1 MDATVPAGAQ
11 LLLGFIYGFESGGD
25 YNVVYGH
32 HQGDL
37 PKPITS
43 MTLDELNGWQKV
55 LAKRYGSSAAGA
67 PQFMPPTLMGLRTVM
82 KLPGT
87 ELFSPGLQDRMAYQ
101 LLVQRG
107 YAKFKNGVIPLE
119 TFARN
124 LAMEWASLP
133 VLIAC
138 QGAHRRVAAGET
150 YYAGDKL
157 NRALVP
163 PDHVRVVLNEVKS
176 ATT

>member
-1 MDATVPAGAQ
+1 MQVVPAVRDGRIAMAPLTLLALSDDPDLQRHCAQ
-11 LLLGFIYGFESGGD
+11 SD
-25 YNVVYGH
+25 
-32 HQGDL
+32 
-37 PKPITS
+37 T
-43 MTLDELNGWQKV
+43 
-55 LAKRYGSSAAGA
+55 
-67 PQFMPPTLMGLRTVM
+67 
-82 KLPGT
+82 
-87 ELFSPGLQDRMAYQ
+87 
-101 LLVQRG
+101 
-107 YAKFKNGVIPLE
+107 
-119 TFARN
+119 ARN